1 MAVIK
6 AGRTRMLKFGIIGAT
21 IALVPMLIICGI
33 LVFFI
38 AKKDTKIQ
46 EAYVE
51 LEKYKEG
58 TVCVIDSD
66 LSKGQEIRPENIKV
80 IKGRFY
86 EKQSFGEPADFV
98 GKVLKT
104 DICKGMML
112 SESVVAKKSQYQDDV
127 RAYFIDYIS
136 IPDGFK
142 DSTSFDIRISFPNGE
157 DYLVAANKKISD
169 RDEEGFYIN
178 LTRKEALLLSSAKVD
193 VTVYSGTK
201 LYVAFYTLGFE
212 AEYAE
217 TYPVND
223 YVFGLGQWE
232 TDIKDSFSQ
241 EMFERRKTLESNLF
255 DFMGIAN
262 NLQ

>member
-6 AGRTRMLKFGIIGAT
+6 AGRTRMIRFGIVGAI
-21 IALVPMLIICGI
+21 IALVPMVIVCGI

-46 EAYVE
+46 EAHAE
-51 LEKYKEG
+51 LEKYKDG
-58 TVCVIDSD
+58 IVCVINSD
-66 LSKGQEIRPENIKV
+66 LSKGQEIRPENVKL
-80 IKGRFY
+80 IKGKFY

-104 DICKGMML
+104 DICAGMIL
-112 SESVVAKKSQYQDDV
+112 SESIVAKKNQYQDDV
-127 RAYFIDYIS
+127 RAYFIDYIN
-136 IPDGFK
+136 IPEGYNE
-142 DSTSFDIRISFPNGE
+142 STSFDIRISFPNGE
-157 DYLVAANKKISD
+157 DYLVATNKKISN
-169 RDEEGFYIN
+169 RDEEGFYID
-178 LTRKEALLLSSAKVD
+178 LTRREALLLSSAKVD
-193 VTVYSGTK
+193 VSVYSGTK

-212 AEYAE
+212 TECVE